1 MHVGASLSRVHEETR
16 ADFEATLVDMDGGDD
31 HVHLLVE
38 YPPKIAVSSLGEQP
52 ERRVRLPAAQNLN
65 GQTPRTAAPARAILP
80 WPEGQGLSR
89 TGSSDQRSGISG
101 TAALDNPMSA
111 LAIFPG

>member
-38 YPPKIAVSSLGEQP
+38 YPPISSRLRKSEPFRPELSHRTREHKVNSLKGVSGCLLRKI
-52 ERRVRLPAAQNLN
+52 
-65 GQTPRTAAPARAILP
+65 
-80 WPEGQGLSR
+80 
-89 TGSSDQRSGISG
+89 
-101 TAALDNPMSA
+101 
-111 LAIFPG
+111 

>member
-38 YPPKIAVSSLGEQP
+38 YPLEKGPTLHRLKAVDS
-52 ERRVRLPAAQNLN
+52 
-65 GQTPRTAAPARAILP
+65 TC
-80 WPEGQGLSR
+80 
-89 TGSSDQRSGISG
+89 D
-101 TAALDNPMSA
+101 
-111 LAIFPG
+111 